1 MRELNKN
8 GELTDE
14 PFKFNVKNDEKYN
27 QLRYEALGE
36 VITEHIYELLEKS
49 GLHRISIP
57 SNTDGVSSFVFGTR
71 PTFENTKK
79 LLILIHGSGVV
90 RAGQWSRSLII
101 NQSLDH
107 GTQIPYIKRAI
118 EQGYEVLVTN
128 TNENTYTANGTTKY
142 IEGHGTAEDHMAS
155 VWKYLLQP
163 VIDTIDKFAIVA
175 HSYGGAVTN
184 SLAGKQSD
192 IFLKKNF
199 AIAFTDSVGTMRS
212 LPNSLKTHFSE
223 VNLKFLLLILKC
235 MEVEDI

>member
-1 MRELNKN
+1 MRELNTK

-14 PFKFNVKNDEKYN
+14 PFKFNVKNDEDYN

-36 VITEHIYELLEKS
+36 LITDHIYELLEKM
-49 GLHRISIP
+49 GLHRIPIP
-57 SNTDGVSSFVFGTR
+57 SKTDGFASFVFGTR

-118 EQGYEVLVTN
+118 EHGYDVLVTN
-128 TNENTYTANGTTKY
+128 TNYNTYKVNGTTTY
-142 IEGHGTAEDHMAS
+142 IEGHETAEDHMKS

-175 HSYGGAVTN
+175 HSYGGAVTH
-184 SLAGKQSD
+184 SLAVKQSD

-199 AIAFTDSVGTMRS
+199 AIACTDSVRFMRS
-212 LPNSLKTHFSE
+212 LPTLLKTHFSE
-223 VNLKFLLLILKC
+223 VTFEFSLLIFKC
-235 MEVEDI
+235 CKYN